1 MVSVIVPVYNPGEW
15 FEDCI
20 NSILE
25 QTYQHIEVILVDDGS
40 TDGSEKK
47 CDLYAEQDDRVQVIH
62 VKNGGVS
69 KARNIGIQAAKGDFL
84 LFIDSDDWI
93 EENLLTDALR
103 RIETDESEL
112 AIYAMQI
119 DKYKNGN
126 ITTKDMRYKK
136 DTVFLPEE
144 IADNFEELYYNDYLS
159 SSCTKVFQKSI
170 IDMYQL
176 KFDENLVMY
185 EDLCFV
191 LEYISKCNRVSILK
205 EAYYHYRM
213 DDTILAVSKRKT
225 DNLLKNLENVVN
237 KIISF
242 LSEKKGTIS
251 EKDNNIVVD
260 LFIIYLHKL
269 FAQKNSMLIRMKG
282 IRQLE
287 KEQNLQ
293 QALKACPKFTEGSKF
308 YKLLVWSLKRKATI
322 VTFLLYWKR
331 YRASY

>member
-20 NSILE
+20 NSILR
-25 QTYQHIEVILVDDGS
+25 QTYQCIEVILVDDGS
-40 TDGSEKK
+40 TDGSSQK
-47 CDLYAEQDDRVQVIH
+47 CDLYAEQDNRVQVIH
-62 VKNGGVS
+62 LENGGVS
-69 KARNIGIQAAKGDFL
+69 KARNTGIQAAKGDFL
-84 LFIDSDDWI
+84 VFIDSDDWI
-93 EENLLTDALR
+93 EGNMLTDALR
-103 RIETDESEL
+103 RIESDESEL

-126 ITTKDMRYKK
+126 IIIKDMRYKE
-136 DTVFLPEE
+136 DTIFSAKE

-159 SSCTKVFQKSI
+159 SSCTKVFRKSI

-176 KFDENLVMY
+176 KFDESLVMY

-191 LEYISKCNRVSILK
+191 LEYISKCNKVSILK
-205 EAYYHYRM
+205 DTYYHYRM

-251 EKDNNIVVD
+251 EKDNNVIVD

-269 FAQKNSMLIRMKG
+269 FAQRNSMLIRMKG

-287 KEQNLQ
+287 KEQTLQ

-308 YKLLVWSLKRKATI
+308 YTVLVWSLKKKATI

-331 YRASY
+331 YR

>member
-20 NSILE
+20 NSILR
-25 QTYQHIEVILVDDGS
+25 QTYQCIEVILVDDGS
-40 TDGSEKK
+40 TDGSAQK

-159 SSCTKVFQKSI
+159 SSCTKVFRKSI

-213 DDTILAVSKRKT
+213 DATILAVSKRKT

-242 LSEKKGTIS
+242 LSEKKGAIS
-251 EKDNNIVVD
+251 EKDNNIIVD

-269 FAQKNSMLIRMKG
+269 FAQRNSMLIRMKG